1 MDQVKNEA
9 DCYDHLTTN
18 IKELGSQ
25 VTQILDFKTCFF
37 VIILFFMISVI
48 IVICYYR
55 SYFEIHKLDLFFILI
70 CLECS

>member
-25 VTQILDFKTCFF
+25 VQQILDFKTYSL
-37 VIILFFMISVI
+37 VSILFFMIFVLI
-48 IVICYYR
+48 LICYYR
-55 SYFEIHKLDLFFILI
+55 S
-70 CLECS
+70 